1 MFESYLIKKIV
12 NVWQGDED
20 GSTNIYCGIWDYTSN
35 IMLCLFGA
43 FFFLSLLRNTYA
55 PALIG

>member
-43 FFFLSLLRNTYA
+43 SFFFVLA
-55 PALIG
+55 